1 MAKSKSGK
9 KRKNTVKSE
18 AISGDE
24 SSSNTRKVKVKVL
37 RPKQFDDPLVVAFPR
52 GVPASMLDAEDEI
65 KGRRSVSFE
74 TASNNLSHD
83 VPTFSW
89 SKLKATSSR
98 GKAITGS
105 DKTCTFKSS
114 NQGRGYDG
122 RLAKLYVGIYDKSEG
137 TVTLQQAAERGQ
149 VFSLQ
154 QEVKGYI
161 PRVND
166 LSATMKN
173 MTPSEKRMLLFEAFG
188 SAKKQRALR
197 SQAANVVNIDSV
209 IGAGDVM
216 LDAVNRQDMGE
227 TNRTAM
233 EDAAAGRKMVS
244 ILIASLTYVSIHTP
258 CVLFPVVSFLSY
270 IICYT
275 FYRNCKKSQADPI
288 EIALNEARRRFLP
301 PYDETAESPHKV
313 YDAMVI
319 AGDHVWGSVSRVTDA
334 CTKKGGDWRENLT
347 GRGYWHKSI
356 KILLNSITAEK
367 KSASYQIKTTVML
380 NSMIKFHSG
389 CNKRFYDGTAEDLA
403 KKFGV
408 SNDLSPRFLEL
419 FAVPTNDGGKA
430 GFAMSKQHKDKRLV
444 HMLILYVLAH
454 GRSMKVASIDAFC
467 EDLQME
473 TPDAAKLLREAGF
486 HAKKTR
492 SGTSVFLTCP
502 VEFPGPRRGKR

>member
-24 SSSNTRKVKVKVL
+24 SSSNTHKVKVKVL
-37 RPKQFDDPLVVAFPR
+37 KPKQFDDPLVVAFPR

-65 KGRRSVSFE
+65 KGRPSVSFE

-244 ILIASLTYVSIHTP
+244 ILIASLTYVSIHTDLCLNTYSMCP
-258 CVLFPVVSFLSY
+258 ISCRLIFILHNLLHILS
-270 IICYT
+270 
-275 FYRNCKKSQADPI
+275 
-288 EIALNEARRRFLP
+288 
-301 PYDETAESPHKV
+301 
-313 YDAMVI
+313 
-319 AGDHVWGSVSRVTDA
+319 
-334 CTKKGGDWRENLT
+334 
-347 GRGYWHKSI
+347 
-356 KILLNSITAEK
+356 
-367 KSASYQIKTTVML
+367 
-380 NSMIKFHSG
+380 
-389 CNKRFYDGTAEDLA
+389 
-403 KKFGV
+403 
-408 SNDLSPRFLEL
+408 
-419 FAVPTNDGGKA
+419 
-430 GFAMSKQHKDKRLV
+430 
-444 HMLILYVLAH
+444 
-454 GRSMKVASIDAFC
+454 
-467 EDLQME
+467 
-473 TPDAAKLLREAGF
+473 KL
-486 HAKKTR
+486 
-492 SGTSVFLTCP
+492 
-502 VEFPGPRRGKR
+502 

>member
-216 LDAVNRQDMGE
+216 LDAVNRQEMGE

-233 EDAAAGRKMVS
+233 EDAAAGRKM
-244 ILIASLTYVSIHTP
+244 
-258 CVLFPVVSFLSY
+258 
-270 IICYT
+270 
-275 FYRNCKKSQADPI
+275 ADPI

-380 NSMIKFHSG
+380 NSMIKFHSA